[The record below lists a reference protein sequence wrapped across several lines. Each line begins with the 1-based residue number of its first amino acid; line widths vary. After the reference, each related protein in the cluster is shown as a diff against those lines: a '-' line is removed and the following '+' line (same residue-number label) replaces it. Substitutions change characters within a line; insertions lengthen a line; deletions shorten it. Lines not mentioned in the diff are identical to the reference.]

1 MEITHTD
8 FGHYQERDVLK
19 YTLTNDHGV
28 SISVLNYGGIW
39 QSYTVPTDKG
49 PLNLLL
55 SADNIDDYLEA
66 GYGISQTIGPV
77 ANRIASASF
86 VIDGHDYHLKP
97 NEGPNLIHGG
107 DLSWRKQFWAVATE
121 VQDGVG
127 KIILHRRFTPV
138 DDGFPGNR
146 VVHVVF
152 SLHEDDSVSIDYYAE
167 TDQPTLFNPTN
178 HSYWN
183 LADSNVATV
192 EDQIF
197 QLNSDY
203 HLEVD
208 QGKIPTGK
216 FLENVRT
223 PYDFNRG
230 RRLGD
235 ALNEMA
241 KTPENG
247 FDDYFVVRPSSTFDQ
262 EPIATL
268 TDPQSGRQMK
278 MYSDRNSLII
288 FSANGLPSSVKLN
301 RPGRDWAALALEAQ
315 SLTDAIHH
323 PSFGDIVLRPAE
335 PKHYQVRY
343 EIKY

>member
-1 MEITHTD
+1 MEVSHTN
-8 FGHYQERDVLK
+8 FGSCQERDVIK

-39 QSYTVPTDKG
+39 QAYTVPTDKG
-49 PLNLLL
+49 SQNLLL
-55 SADNIDDYLEA
+55 SANSIDDYLDA
-66 GYGISQTIGPV
+66 GYAIGQTIGPV
-77 ANRIASASF
+77 ANRIAAAQF
-86 VIDGHDYHLKP
+86 VIDGHDYQLTP

-107 DLSWRKQFWAVATE
+107 NRSWRKQFWAVATE
-121 VQDGVG
+121 VTDGVG

-146 VVHVVF
+146 LVHVVF
-152 SLHEDDSVSIDYYAE
+152 SLHADDSVNIDYYAE

-178 HSYWN
+178 HTYWN
-183 LADSNVATV
+183 LGDIDAATI
-192 EDQIF
+192 EDQHL

-203 HLEVD
+203 HLAVG
-208 QGKIPTGK
+208 QGKIPTGQ
-216 FLENVRT
+216 FLANVRT

-230 RRLGD
+230 ARLGD
-235 ALNEMA
+235 ALNKMLT
-241 KTPENG
+241 TPEKG
-247 FDDYFVVRPSSTFDQ
+247 FDDYFVVRPSNTFEG
-262 EPIATL
+262 EPIAVL
-268 TDPQSGRQMK
+268 SDPKSGRQMK
-278 MYSDRNSLII
+278 MYSDRNSLVV
-288 FSANGLPSSVKLN
+288 FSADGLPSSVKLN
-301 RPGRDWAALALEAQ
+301 RPGRSWAALALEAQ